1 MTLKEMRE
9 RISPYNKTACAQA
22 VRSIIT
28 AYGIEAKCMAEP
40 ASKYFINLEDAA
52 EELQENLAE
61 VVEKN
66 RDESSE
72 ITTAQ
77 RDIEFAHNT
86 NDEDDD
92 KHFSIAA
99 IKTGDAYNLM
109 ELMGTFVN
117 YYNKTMVSAMQMN
130 SAVIDKTGKI
140 SNEDNKFY
148 ADIVKPAIR
157 IIDVVYKDD
166 KNLETLHK
174 LNEIVSSKSKMVP
187 VMGVEK
193 SPFLYEGFQLL
204 LAEILVTMLATIPMA
219 IDASAS
225 LDELLEKRNIKSLP
239 ILFAIAKDIVDAE
252 DKIGAD
258 IKFTAPVVS
267 DITNKNPNIEGTV
280 YERSPILNEIDKGR
294 TTFLSHESIANLL
307 DIKNNKC
314 LPEFS
319 LIMKGLAI
327 VAGLAENVD
336 LYTKCKEVLYKVQT
350 LIDMAD
356 AEAKTY
362 CTMLS
367 SELYGD
373 IIIPQTQTLH
383 KITESFHNP
392 DEKIKPLETIVGA
405 DDEKKKSDDV
415 E

>member
-28 AYGIEAKCMAEP
+28 AYGIEAKCMTEP

-61 VVEKN
+61 VVENN

-72 ITTAQ
+72 ITAAQ
-77 RDIEFAHNT
+77 RDIEFAHDT
-86 NDEDDD
+86 NDGDDD

-219 IDASAS
+219 IDASAT
-225 LDELLEKRNIKSLP
+225 LEELLEKRNIKSLP

-267 DITNKNPNIEGTV
+267 DITNKNPNIEGTI

-350 LIDMAD
+350 LIDMPD

-362 CTMLS
+362 CVMLS

-392 DEKIKPLETIVGA
+392 DEKIKPLETIVGT
-405 DDEKKKSDDV
+405 DDEKKI
-415 E
+415 

>member
-9 RISPYNKTACAQA
+9 RISPYNKTACTQA
-22 VRSIIT
+22 IRSIIT
-28 AYGIEAKCMAEP
+28 AYGIEAKCMVEP
-40 ASKYFINLEDAA
+40 ASKYYINLEDAA
-52 EELQENLAE
+52 EELQANLAE
-61 VVEKN
+61 VVKN
-66 RDESSE
+66 NKEESDELAR
-72 ITTAQ
+72 IKD
-77 RDIEFAHNT
+77 DIEFAHKT
-86 NDEDDD
+86 NNEDTE
-92 KHFSIAA
+92 HFSIAN

-117 YYNKTMVSAMQMN
+117 YYNKTMVTAMQTN
-130 SAVIDKTGKI
+130 STVIDKTGKI
-140 SNEDNKFY
+140 SSEENKFY
-148 ADIVKPAIR
+148 ADIVKPAMK
-157 IIDVVYKDD
+157 IIDVVYKED
-166 KNLETLHK
+166 KNIETLHK
-174 LNEIVSSKSKMVP
+174 LNDMVASKAKMVP
-187 VMGVEK
+187 VMGADK

-204 LAEILVTMLATIPMA
+204 LAELILTLLTTIPMA
-219 IDASAS
+219 IDGSMS

-239 ILFAIAKDIVDAE
+239 TLFAIAKDVVDAE
-252 DKIGAD
+252 DKIGSE

-267 DITNKNPNIEGTV
+267 DITNKNPNIEGTI

-319 LIMKGLAI
+319 LIMKGLCI

-350 LIDMAD
+350 LIDLPD

-373 IIIPQTQTLH
+373 VIINQTQTLH
-383 KITESFHNP
+383 KITETFHNP
-392 DEKIKPLETIVGA
+392 DEKIKPIETIVGV

>member
-28 AYGIEAKCMAEP
+28 AYGIEAKCMTEP

-72 ITTAQ
+72 ITAAQ
-77 RDIEFAHNT
+77 RDIEFAHDT

-239 ILFAIAKDIVDAE
+239 ILFAIAKDVVDAE

-267 DITNKNPNIEGTV
+267 DITNKNPNIEGTI

-350 LIDMAD
+350 LIDMPD

-392 DEKIKPLETIVGA
+392 DEKIKPLETIVGT

>member
-1 MTLKEMRE
+1 MTLKEIRNT
-9 RISPYNKTACAQA
+9 ISPYNLTACRRAI
-22 VRSIIT
+22 RGIIT

-40 ASKYFINLEDAA
+40 ASKYYISLEDAA
-52 EELQENLAE
+52 EELQENLKE
-61 VVEKN
+61 VVDRN
-66 RDESSE
+66 REESSE
-72 ITTAQ
+72 LSK
-77 RDIEFAHNT
+77 IEQEIASARGLS
-86 NDEDDD
+86 DEDED
-92 KHFSIAA
+92 HFSVAT

-117 YYNKTMVSAMQMN
+117 KFNKSMVAAMQMN
-130 SAVIDKTGKI
+130 ATVIDKTGKI

-148 ADIVKPAIR
+148 ADIVKPAMR
-157 IIDVVYKDD
+157 VIDVVYKED

-174 LNEIVSSKSKMVP
+174 LNEIVTSKSKMVP
-187 VMGVEK
+187 VMGAEK
-193 SPFLYEGFQLL
+193 APFLYEGFQLL
-204 LAEILVTMLATIPMA
+204 LAELILTLLTTIPMA
-219 IDASAS
+219 IDGSMS
-225 LDELLEKRNIKSLP
+225 LDELLDKRNIKSLP
-239 ILFAIAKDIVDAE
+239 ILFAIAKDVVDAE
-252 DKIGAD
+252 DKIGSE

-267 DITNKNPNIEGTV
+267 DITNKNPNIEGTI
-280 YERSPILNEIDKGR
+280 YEKSPILNEVDKGR

-319 LIMKGLAI
+319 LIMKGLCI

-350 LIDMAD
+350 LIDLPD

-373 IIIPQTQTLH
+373 VIINQTQTLH

-392 DEKIKPLETIVGA
+392 DEKIKPIETIVGV